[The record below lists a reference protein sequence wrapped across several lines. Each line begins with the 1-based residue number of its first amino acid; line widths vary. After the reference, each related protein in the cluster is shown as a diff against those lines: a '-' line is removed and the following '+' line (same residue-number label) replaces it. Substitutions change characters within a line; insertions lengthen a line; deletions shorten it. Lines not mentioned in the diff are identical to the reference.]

1 MADVGTGRSGGG
13 DGPNAACEAWGLL
26 VATRIDDCSLWQA
39 VWLAPDADADI
50 LLVPV
55 HPQTGE
61 TWTPDTATSVY
72 PVPLPFGIWL
82 WLVFPEPP
90 LLYGV
95 LRDDLPMPGPRH
107 LFRVDPAAFRRTL
120 VRLPAVRTRGCAFN
134 RES

>member
-1 MADVGTGRSGGG
+1 VADVGTGRSGGG
-13 DGPNAACEAWGLL
+13 GGPNAACEACVLL

-39 VWLAPDADADI
+39 VWLAPDA
-50 LLVPV
+50 
-55 HPQTGE
+55 E
-61 TWTPDTATSVY
+61 Y

-90 LLYGV
+90 LPYGV
-95 LRDDLPMPGPRH
+95 LCDDLPMPRPRH